1 MEVVCIEVQ
10 VPSLLM
16 LLLNPKDRVL
26 GGWNPSQCGPL
37 QRDKKP
43 PAAESCQFLEINIIM
58 RTCFSLMTLSFP
70 CSQILITI
78 LSYIFSKIL
87 VAL

>member
-16 LLLNPKDRVL
+16 LLLNPKYRVL
-26 GGWNPSQCGPL
+26 GGWNPSPCGPL

-43 PAAESCQFLEINIIM
+43 PAAESSQFLEINIIM

-78 LSYIFSKIL
+78 LGYIFSKIL